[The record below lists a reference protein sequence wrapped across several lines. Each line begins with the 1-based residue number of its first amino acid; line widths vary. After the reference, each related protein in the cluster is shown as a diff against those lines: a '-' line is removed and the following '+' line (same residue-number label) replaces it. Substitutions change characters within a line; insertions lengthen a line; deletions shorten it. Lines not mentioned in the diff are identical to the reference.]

1 MPDQLAYATHSAPSA
16 TMNAPMQDQS
26 QVASA
31 VEHALKEMK
40 ASNKRKRD
48 TSDQGGDGK
57 KRGVSMNNGHDEW
70 SGSSSD
76 FSALSH
82 QLARHVNSNTGH
94 ANGANASSTAAA
106 ALAGLMPSLTV
117 PQPTEL
123 SFTSTGSG
131 NDGDS
136 SFEMSGQEN
145 GQNQH
150 SQGTPYNLGSFQG
163 TGTAAQVEAARA
175 QASAMANAGGPGKP
189 AVGSDEWHKVRR
201 DNHKEGRCSP
211 DSLKLALLTP

>member
-1 MPDQLAYATHSAPSA
+1 
-16 TMNAPMQDQS
+16 
-26 QVASA
+26 
-31 VEHALKEMK
+31 
-40 ASNKRKRD
+40 
-48 TSDQGGDGK
+48 
-57 KRGVSMNNGHDEW
+57 MNNGHDEW

-145 GQNQH
+145 GQNHH

-201 DNHKEGRCSP
+201 DNHKEGRCGP
-211 DSLKLALLTP
+211 DFFNLALLTR

>member
-1 MPDQLAYATHSAPSA
+1 MPEQLAYATHPAPSA
-16 TMNAPMQDQS
+16 SMNPAIQDQS
-26 QVASA
+26 QVATA

-48 TSDQGGDGK
+48 TSDQGGDPK
-57 KRGVSMNNGHDEW
+57 KRASVNNGHEGW
-70 SGSSSD
+70 SNPAE
-76 FSALSH
+76 FSALSQ
-82 QLARHVNSNTGH
+82 QLARHVSSNNGQ

-123 SFTSTGSG
+123 SFASTGSG
-131 NDGDS
+131 PDGDS

-145 GQNQH
+145 GQNHH
-150 SQGTPYNLGSFQG
+150 SQGTPYNLGGFP
-163 TGTAAQVEAARA
+163 GTAAHVEAARA
-175 QASAMANAGGPGKP
+175 QANAMANAGGQGKP

-201 DNHKEGRCSP
+201 DNHKEGKCNPRF
-211 DSLKLALLTP
+211 LLPELTTW

>member
-16 TMNAPMQDQS
+16 TLNAPMQDQS
-26 QVASA
+26 QVAST

-57 KRGVSMNNGHDEW
+57 KRGLSMNNGHDEW

-145 GQNQH
+145 GQNHH

-201 DNHKEGRCSP
+201 DNHKEGRCGP
-211 DSLKLALLTP
+211 DFFNLALLTR